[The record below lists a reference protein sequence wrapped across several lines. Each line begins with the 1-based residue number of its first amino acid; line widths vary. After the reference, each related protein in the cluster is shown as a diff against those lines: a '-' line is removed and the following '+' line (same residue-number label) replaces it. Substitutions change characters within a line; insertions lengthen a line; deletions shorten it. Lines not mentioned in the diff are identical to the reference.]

1 MKNVHIKIHLPYNL
15 WNGRRMKFYE
25 EGSMIGGIIAETEGT
40 IYVKNET
47 TKLSVS
53 VDIYGNKIYLP
64 AEQGDVYVIIYKKLS
79 DGGFLIHQFDSL
91 NFRSLKGKVVSKKE
105 YDDFGSSFYASN
117 QKWME
122 TRKLN
127 RKNLYIAL
135 IIGII
140 TLLYSIFKET
150 EYKDLL
156 FLLGGSTT
164 VSMVIILLEKG
175 KFILGDYKMR
185 VFITFFSIFFTIL
198 IIPNTDYALKL
209 IIITLTFLFFVGFIK
224 EQQQVKN

>member
-1 MKNVHIKIHLPYNL
+1 MKNVHIKIHFPYNL
-15 WNGRRMKFYE
+15 WNGRRIKFYE
-25 EGSMIGGIIAETEGT
+25 EGIMIGGITAETEGT
-40 IYVKNET
+40 ILVKSET
-47 TKLSVS
+47 TKLSVR
-53 VDIYGNKIYLP
+53 VDIYGNKIDLP
-64 AEQGDVYVIIYKKLS
+64 IDQEDVYVIIYKKLS

-105 YDDFGSSFYASN
+105 YEDFGISFYGNN
-117 QKWME
+117 QKWIE